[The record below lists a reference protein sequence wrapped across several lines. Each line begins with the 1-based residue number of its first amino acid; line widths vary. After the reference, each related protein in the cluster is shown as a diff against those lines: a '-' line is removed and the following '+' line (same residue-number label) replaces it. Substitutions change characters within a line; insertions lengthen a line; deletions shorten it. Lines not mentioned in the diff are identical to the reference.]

1 MECKKLTCVVCPRGC
16 SLTAEL
22 EDGKL
27 VRVTGNTCPRGE
39 KYAETEL
46 FHAERMLTTTVE
58 VENRTQMLPV
68 RTRTAVPRD
77 ALMRCME
84 KIRTI
89 SVQTPVQ
96 MGDIIVENLLGTGV
110 DLIASASCD

>member
-1 MECKKLTCVVCPRGC
+1 MESKVLTCVVCPRGC
-16 SLTAEL
+16 TLTAEL

-39 KYAETEL
+39 KYAEAEL
-46 FHAERMLTTTVE
+46 FHAERMLTTTVT
-58 VENRTQMLPV
+58 VENRSYMLPV

-77 ALMRCME
+77 RLMGCME

-89 SVQTPVQ
+89 GVQAPVR
-96 MGDIIVENLLGTGV
+96 MGDVIETDLLGTGV